1 MLITQRFT
9 TTLILIL
16 ATSILS
22 LGQLSKDISI
32 ANEYFKNGELEK
44 ARALYEQLLKNDANV
59 ALIHNN
65 YFNLLLNS
73 NDFVAAEKYTRRIL
87 KSDPDNIIYN
97 IDRGRIFVRQNEYE
111 SEKEYFTQF
120 IHSIKSN
127 STMVRIA
134 AQYMINHQLTDYA
147 VTAYQQGRLQSDN
160 PFEFSLELANVYRIT
175 NKTIQMIEEY
185 MNFAHQNPAN
195 VRYVKNVL
203 QNILTETE
211 ELEQLESYLIEQVQK
226 NPNDNI
232 FSELLIWSNLQMKN
246 FYGAFVQARAM
257 DRRQKT
263 NGSET
268 MEVGMIALKNKEY
281 STAIRIFDY
290 IIENYSNSI
299 NYPMAKTYVIMARE
313 EHIKNTFPIDTTQIR
328 QLIHDYQSLITEIGI
343 NNTTLDAL
351 RNKALLHAF
360 YLNEYDSAINLLQR
374 IIQVPRI
381 SSNLKAQCKI
391 DLGDIY
397 ILTDQPWEST
407 LLYSQVEKA
416 MKETPVGY
424 EAKLRNAKLSF
435 YKGDFQLA
443 QEHLDILKLATSREI
458 ANDAMQLSLLIQI
471 NSNLD
476 TVMTALKKYASIE
489 LLLFRNR
496 KLKAL
501 DSLHNLIEEYPSHNI
516 ADEVL
521 LLMAEIQIELG
532 KFNQAL
538 NSLSKIINNFGQ
550 DILADD
556 ALFLQGTVYQD
567 HLKDNDAAMQV
578 YQEFL
583 KLHPGSL
590 YAAEARKRFRQLRG
604 DFIN

>member
-1 MLITQRFT
+1 MLITRKFALIIITSFISLSSIAQVSKNI
-9 TTLILIL
+9 TL
-16 ATSILS
+16 
-22 LGQLSKDISI
+22 
-32 ANEYFKNGELEK
+32 ANEYYKNGELEK
-44 ARALYEQLLKNDANV
+44 ARVLYEELLENDANI

-73 NDFVAAEKYTRRIL
+73 NDFTTAEKYTRRIL
-87 KSDPDNIIYN
+87 KRDPDNIIYN
-97 IDRGRIFVRQNEYE
+97 IDRGRIYVRQNEI
-111 SEKEYFTQF
+111 EKEQQYFEQF

-127 STMVRIA
+127 PTLVRIA
-134 AQYMINHQLTDYA
+134 AQYLINHQLTDYA
-147 VTAYQQGRLQSDN
+147 IVAYQLGRQQAKN
-160 PFEFSLELANVYRIT
+160 PYEFALELANVYRIT
-175 NKTIQMIEEY
+175 NKTQTMIQEY
-185 MNFAHQNPAN
+185 LNFAHQNPAN
-195 VRYVKNVL
+195 IRYVKNVL

-211 ELEQLESYLIEQVQK
+211 ELEKLEIYLIEKVQK

-232 FSELLIWSNLQMKN
+232 YSELLIWANLQMKN
-246 FYGAFVQARAM
+246 FYGAFIQARAM
-257 DRRQKT
+257 DKRQST

-328 QLIHDYQSLITEIGI
+328 QLIHDYQSLLSEIGI

-360 YLNEYDSAINLLQR
+360 YLNEYDSAINLLER

-397 ILTDQPWEST
+397 ILTNQPWEST

-443 QEHLDILKLATSREI
+443 QDHLDILKLATSREI

-471 NSNLD
+471 NSSMD
-476 TVMTALKKYASIE
+476 TVMTALKKYAAVE

-496 KLKAL
+496 KLSAL
-501 DSLHNLIEEYPSHNI
+501 DSLNYLLEEYPDHNI

-521 LLMAEIQIELG
+521 LLMAEIQVELG

-538 NSLSKIINNFGQ
+538 NSLSTILNKFSQ

-556 ALFLQGTVYQD
+556 AMFLQGKIYQD
-567 HLKDNDAAMQV
+567 HLQDNNAAMQV
-578 YQEFL
+578 YQDFL
-583 KLHPGSL
+583 KKHPGSL

>member
-1 MLITQRFT
+1 
-9 TTLILIL
+9 
-16 ATSILS
+16 
-22 LGQLSKDISI
+22 
-32 ANEYFKNGELEK
+32 
-44 ARALYEQLLKNDANV
+44 
-59 ALIHNN
+59 
-65 YFNLLLNS
+65 
-73 NDFVAAEKYTRRIL
+73 
-87 KSDPDNIIYN
+87 
-97 IDRGRIFVRQNEYE
+97 
-111 SEKEYFTQF
+111 
-120 IHSIKSN
+120 
-127 STMVRIA
+127 
-134 AQYMINHQLTDYA
+134 
-147 VTAYQQGRLQSDN
+147 
-160 PFEFSLELANVYRIT
+160 
-175 NKTIQMIEEY
+175 MIEEY

-195 VRYVKNVL
+195 VRYVKNVM

-211 ELEQLESYLIEQVQK
+211 ELEELETYLIQKVQK
-226 NPNDNI
+226 HPNDNI
-232 FSELLIWSNLQMKN
+232 YSELLIWANLQMKN
-246 FYGAFVQARAM
+246 FYGAFIQARAM
-257 DRRQKT
+257 DKRQST

-290 IIENYSNSI
+290 IIENYNNSI

-328 QLIHDYQSLITEIGI
+328 QLIHDYQSLISEIGI

-360 YLNEYDSAINLLQR
+360 YLNEYDSAINLLER

-397 ILTDQPWEST
+397 ILTNQPWEST
-407 LLYSQVEKA
+407 LLYSQVEKT

-435 YKGDFQLA
+435 YKGEFQLA

-471 NSNLD
+471 NSSLD
-476 TVMTALKKYASIE
+476 TVMTALKKYASVE
-489 LLLFRNR
+489 LQLFRNR
-496 KLKAL
+496 KLQAL
-501 DSLHNLIEEYPSHNI
+501 DSLNVLLNEYPSHNI

-532 KFNQAL
+532 EFNQAL
-538 NSLSKIINNFGQ
+538 NSLTKILDNFGH

-556 ALFLQGTVYQD
+556 AMFLQGKVYQD
-567 HLKDNDAAMQV
+567 YLNDNNAAMLV

-583 KLHPGSL
+583 KKHPGSL

>member
-1 MLITQRFT
+1 MLINKKILLTFIF
-9 TTLILIL
+9 LIPAFLVF
-16 ATSILS
+16 A
-22 LGQLSKDISI
+22 QLSKDISL
-32 ANEYFKNGELEK
+32 ANEYYRNGELEK
-44 ARALYEQLLKNDANV
+44 ARVLYEQLIKKDANI

-73 NDFVAAEKYTRRIL
+73 NDFDEATKYINRIL
-87 KSDPDNIIYN
+87 KKDPDNIIYN
-97 IDRGRIFVRQNEYE
+97 VDKGRIFVRQNAKDKE
-111 SEKEYFTQF
+111 SAFFDDFINRIKE
-120 IHSIKSN
+120 N
-127 STMVRIA
+127 STMIRIA

-147 VTAYQQGRLQSDN
+147 AKAYLTGRMEAKN
-160 PFEFSLELANVYRIT
+160 PFDFSLELANVYRVT
-175 NKTIQMIEEY
+175 NKTSQMIEEY
-185 MNFAHQNPAN
+185 LNFAHQNPAN

-211 ELEQLESYLIEQVQK
+211 ELEELEIYLIQKIQK

-232 FSELLIWSNLQMKN
+232 YSELLIWANLQMKN
-246 FYGAFVQARAM
+246 FYGAFIQARAI
-257 DRRQKT
+257 DKRQNT

-281 STAIRIFDY
+281 ATAIKIFEY
-290 IIENYSNSI
+290 IINNYNNSI

-313 EHIKNTFPIDTTQIR
+313 EHIKNTYPVDTTEIR
-328 QLIHDYQSLITEIGI
+328 QLIYDYQSLISEVGI

-360 YLNEYDSAINLLQR
+360 YLNEYDSAIDLLQR

-381 SSNLKAQCKI
+381 SSSLKAQCKI

-407 LLYSQVEKA
+407 LLYSQVEKS

-424 EAKLRNAKLSF
+424 EAKLRNAKLNF
-435 YKGDFQLA
+435 YKGDFGLA
-443 QEHLDILKLATSREI
+443 QDHLDILKLATSREI

-471 NSNLD
+471 NSDMD
-476 TVMTALKKYASIE
+476 TVMTALKKYAAVE
-489 LLLFRNR
+489 MLLFRNR
-496 KLKAL
+496 KLQAL
-501 DSLHNLIEEYPSHNI
+501 DSLNLLLEAYPSHNI

-521 LLMAEIQIELG
+521 LTMAEIQIELG
-532 KFNQAL
+532 QFNQAL
-538 NSLSKIINNFGQ
+538 TSLANILDNFGQ

-556 ALFLQGTVYQD
+556 ALFLQGKIYEDHLLDTNTAMQIYQD
-567 HLKDNDAAMQV
+567 
-578 YQEFL
+578 FL
-583 KLHPGSL
+583 KEHPGSL
-590 YAAEARKRFRQLRG
+590 YAAEARKRFRRLRG